1 MALKRYSY
9 IKYPY
14 SRNGWV
20 SFALSVVSFLLTLF
34 VFAAAIADGGNTG
47 SFHASCGFTAIVMS
61 LMGMWFAFIALNEKE
76 KNYLFALIGGGVSL
90 LLCIAWIVVIIHG
103 SRV

>member
-14 SRNGWV
+14 SRNGWI
-20 SFALSVVSFLLTLF
+20 SFALSVISLLLTLYVF
-34 VFAAAIADGGNTG
+34 VVAIAGGGSTG
-47 SFHASCGFTAIVMS
+47 PFHAACGFTAVVMS
-61 LMGMWFAFIALNEKE
+61 LMGMWFSFLTLTEKE
-76 KNYLFALIGGGVSL
+76 KNYLFGLIGGGVSL
-90 LLCIAWIVVIIHG
+90 ILCIVWVVVIVNG